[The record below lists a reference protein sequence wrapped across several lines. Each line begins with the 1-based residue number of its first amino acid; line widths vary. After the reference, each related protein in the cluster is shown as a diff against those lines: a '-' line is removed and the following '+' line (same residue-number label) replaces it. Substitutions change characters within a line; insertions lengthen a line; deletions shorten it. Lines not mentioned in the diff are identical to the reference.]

1 MTRVTSPAR
10 NGGEG
15 LSEQP
20 PSAVQSGSVSSISEF
35 VSTMETSLLAA
46 LLRYFSSRQE
56 HLLAGVRALVEQES
70 PTRDAAATTA
80 IIANLKTRLDAIGAT
95 TRLHE
100 TERGTHLLSRI
111 TFGPSL
117 HDGPVLLLGH
127 VDTVW
132 PLATLASRPFRVEN
146 GCAFGPG
153 IFDMKSGVEVM
164 VAALEAIHAL
174 ELQPGREIRMLL
186 SCDEESGSTTSRDL
200 ITAEAADCVAVFVLE
215 PSLPGGKVKTA
226 RKGIANYEVI
236 ARGISAHAGLD
247 PEKGISAISELARQI
262 LALNALNDLKQ
273 GITVNVG
280 VISGGTLSNVIASE
294 ARAEVDVRFRTI
306 AQGEDISRRIESMQP
321 VQTAAQIEIRG
332 GINRPPLERTP
343 AVVALFERA
352 RSIASELGFDLGE
365 GPSGGA
371 SDGNFTAA
379 QGIPTLDGLGVEGD
393 GAHATHEHIVIA
405 DLPRRAAL
413 ITALLTKG
421 LTEAQT

>member
-1 MTRVTSPAR
+1 
-10 NGGEG
+10 
-15 LSEQP
+15 
-20 PSAVQSGSVSSISEF
+20 
-35 VSTMETSLLAA
+35 METSLLAA
-46 LLRYFSSRQE
+46 LLRYFNCRQE
-56 HLLAGVRALVEQES
+56 NLLAGVRALVEQES
-70 PTRDAAATTA
+70 PTRDAGATSAITA
-80 IIANLKTRLDAIGAT
+80 KLKTRLDAIGAT
-95 TRLHE
+95 TKLHE
-100 TERGTHLLSRI
+100 TERGTHLLSRL

-117 HDGPVLLLGH
+117 HDAPVLLLGH

-132 PLATLASRPFRVEN
+132 PLATLNSGPFRVEN

-174 ELQPGREIRMLL
+174 QLQPWREIRMFL

-200 ITAEAADCVAVFVLE
+200 ITAEASDCVAVFVLE

-226 RKGIANYEVI
+226 RKGIANYDVI
-236 ARGISAHAGLD
+236 TRGISAHAGLD
-247 PEKGISAISELARQI
+247 PEKGVSAISELARQI

-273 GITVNVG
+273 GISVNVG
-280 VISGGTLSNVIASE
+280 VISGGTLSNVVASE
-294 ARAEVDVRFRTI
+294 ARAEVDVRFRTM

-321 VQTAAQIEIRG
+321 AHTGAQIEIRG

-343 AVVALFERA
+343 AVVALFDRA
-352 RSIASELGFDLGE
+352 RSIASQLGFDLGE
-365 GPSGGA
+365 GSSGGA

-413 ITALLTKG
+413 ITALLTTP

>member
-1 MTRVTSPAR
+1 
-10 NGGEG
+10 
-15 LSEQP
+15 
-20 PSAVQSGSVSSISEF
+20 
-35 VSTMETSLLAA
+35 METLLLAA
-46 LLRYFSSRQE
+46 LLRYFDSRQKI
-56 HLLAGVRALVEQES
+56 LLAGVRTLVEQES

-80 IIANLKTRLDAIGAT
+80 VIAKLKTRLDAIGAT
-95 TRLHE
+95 TTLHE
-100 TERGTHLLSRI
+100 TERGTHLLSRM
-111 TFGPSL
+111 TFGQSI
-117 HDGPVLLLGH
+117 HAGPVLLLGH

-146 GCAFGPG
+146 GRAFGPG

-174 ELQPGREIRMLL
+174 DLQPGREIRLFL

-200 ITAEAADCVAVFVLE
+200 ITAEASDCVAVFVLE

-236 ARGISAHAGLD
+236 ARGVSAHAGLD
-247 PEKGISAISELARQI
+247 PEKGVSAISELARQI
-262 LALNALNDLKQ
+262 LALHALNDPKE

-280 VISGGTLSNVIASE
+280 VISGGTLSNVVASE
-294 ARAEVDVRFRTI
+294 ARAEVDVRFRTM

-321 VQTAAQIEIRG
+321 VQTGAQIEIRG
-332 GINRPPLERTP
+332 EINRPPLERTP
-343 AVVALFERA
+343 AVAALFDRA
-352 RSIASELGFDLGE
+352 RSIASQLGFDLGE
-365 GPSGGA
+365 GSSGGA

-393 GAHATHEHIVIA
+393 GAHATHEHIVVA

-413 ITALLTKG
+413 ITALLTTP
-421 LTEAQT
+421 LMETQT

>member
-1 MTRVTSPAR
+1 
-10 NGGEG
+10 
-15 LSEQP
+15 
-20 PSAVQSGSVSSISEF
+20 
-35 VSTMETSLLAA
+35 METSLLAA

-56 HLLAGVRALVEQES
+56 NLLAGVRALVEQES

-80 IIANLKTRLDAIGAT
+80 IMANLKTRLDAIGAT

-100 TERGTHLLSRI
+100 TERGTHLLSRM

-117 HDGPVLLLGH
+117 PNGSVLLLGH

-132 PLATLASRPFRVEN
+132 PLATLTSRPFRVEN

-174 ELQPGREIRMLL
+174 ELQPWREIRMFL

-200 ITAEAADCVAVFVLE
+200 ITAEASDCVAVFVLE

-247 PEKGISAISELARQI
+247 PEKGISAISELAGQI
-262 LALNALNDLKQ
+262 AALNALNDLKQ

-280 VISGGTLSNVIASE
+280 VISGGTLSNVVASE
-294 ARAEVDVRFRTI
+294 ARAEVDVRFRTM

-321 VQTAAQIEIRG
+321 VQTGAQIEIRG

-343 AVVALFERA
+343 AVVALFDRA
-352 RSIASELGFDLGE
+352 RSIASQLGFDLGE

-393 GAHATHEHIVIA
+393 GAHATHEHIVVA

-413 ITALLTKG
+413 ITALLTTP

>member
-1 MTRVTSPAR
+1 
-10 NGGEG
+10 
-15 LSEQP
+15 
-20 PSAVQSGSVSSISEF
+20 
-35 VSTMETSLLAA
+35 METSLLAG

-56 HLLAGVRALVEQES
+56 NLLAGVRALVEQES

-80 IIANLKTRLDAIGAT
+80 IMANLKTRLDAIGAT

-100 TERGTHLLSRI
+100 TERGTHLLSRMN
-111 TFGPSL
+111 FAPSL
-117 HDGPVLLLGH
+117 PNGSVLLLGH

-132 PLATLASRPFRVEN
+132 PLATLTSRPFRVEN

-174 ELQPGREIRMLL
+174 ELQPWGEIRMFL
-186 SCDEESGSTTSRDL
+186 SSDEESGSTTSRDL
-200 ITAEAADCVAVFVLE
+200 ITAEASDCVAVFVLE

-247 PEKGISAISELARQI
+247 PEKGISAISELAGQI
-262 LALNALNDLKQ
+262 VALNALNDLKQ

-280 VISGGTLSNVIASE
+280 VISGGTLSNVVASE
-294 ARAEVDVRFRTI
+294 ARAEVDVRFRTM

-321 VQTAAQIEIRG
+321 VQTGAQIEIRG

-343 AVVALFERA
+343 AVLALFDRA
-352 RSIASELGFDLGE
+352 RSIASQLGFDLGE

-393 GAHATHEHIVIA
+393 GAHAAHEHIVVA

-413 ITALLTKG
+413 ITALLTTP
-421 LTEAQT
+421 LTEEQT

>member
-1 MTRVTSPAR
+1 VVTC
-10 NGGEG
+10 
-15 LSEQP
+15 
-20 PSAVQSGSVSSISEF
+20 AVSH
-35 VSTMETSLLAA
+35 AA

-56 HLLAGVRALVEQES
+56 DLLAGVRALVEQES
-70 PTRDAAATTA
+70 PTRDARATTA
-80 IIANLKTRLDAIGAT
+80 IIAKLKTRLDAIGAT
-95 TRLHE
+95 TELHAA
-100 TERGTHLLSRI
+100 ERGTHLVSRM
-111 TFGPSL
+111 TFGRSMSARPI
-117 HDGPVLLLGH
+117 LLLGH

-132 PLATLASRPFRVEN
+132 PLATLTSRPFRVEN

-174 ELQPGREIRMLL
+174 DLQPEREIRLLL

-200 ITAEAADCVAVFVLE
+200 ITSEASDCDAVFVLE

-247 PEKGISAISELARQI
+247 PEKGISAILELAGQI
-262 LALNALNDLKQ
+262 VALNALNDLKQ

-280 VISGGTLSNVIASE
+280 VISGGTFSNVVASE
-294 ARAEVDVRFRTI
+294 ARAEVDVRFRTMT
-306 AQGEDISRRIESMQP
+306 QGEEISHRIEVMQP
-321 VQTAAQIEIRG
+321 VRTGAQIEIRG

-343 AVVALFERA
+343 GVVALFERA

-393 GAHATHEHIVIA
+393 GAHAAHEHIVVA

-413 ITALLTKG
+413 ITALLTTP

>member
-1 MTRVTSPAR
+1 
-10 NGGEG
+10 
-15 LSEQP
+15 
-20 PSAVQSGSVSSISEF
+20 
-35 VSTMETSLLAA
+35 METSLLAA

-56 HLLAGVRALVEQES
+56 NLLAGVRALVEQES
-70 PTRDAAATTA
+70 PTRDATATTA
-80 IIANLKTRLDAIGAT
+80 IMANLKTRLDVIGAT

-100 TERGTHLLSRI
+100 TERGTHLLSRM

-117 HDGPVLLLGH
+117 PNASVLLLGH

-132 PLATLASRPFRVEN
+132 PLATLTSRPFRVEN

-174 ELQPGREIRMLL
+174 ELQPWGEIRMFL
-186 SCDEESGSTTSRDL
+186 SSDEESGSTTSRDL
-200 ITAEAADCVAVFVLE
+200 ITAEASDCVAVLVLE

-247 PEKGISAISELARQI
+247 PEKGISAISELAGQI
-262 LALNALNDLKQ
+262 VALNALNDLKQ
-273 GITVNVG
+273 GVTINVG
-280 VISGGTLSNVIASE
+280 VISGGTLSNVVASE
-294 ARAEVDVRFRTI
+294 ARAEVDVRFRTM

-321 VQTAAQIEIRG
+321 VQTGAQIEIRG
-332 GINRPPLERTP
+332 GINRPPLERTA
-343 AVVALFERA
+343 AVVALFDRA
-352 RSIASELGFDLGE
+352 RSIASQLGFDLGE

-393 GAHATHEHIVIA
+393 GAHATHEHIVVA

-413 ITALLTKG
+413 ITALLTTP

>member
-1 MTRVTSPAR
+1 
-10 NGGEG
+10 
-15 LSEQP
+15 
-20 PSAVQSGSVSSISEF
+20 
-35 VSTMETSLLAA
+35 METSLLAA
-46 LLRYFSSRQE
+46 LLRYFSSRQAN
-56 HLLAGVRALVEQES
+56 LLAGVRALVEQES

-80 IIANLKTRLDAIGAT
+80 IMANLKTRLDAIGAT

-100 TERGTHLLSRI
+100 TERGTHLLSRM

-117 HDGPVLLLGH
+117 PNGSVLLLGH

-132 PLATLASRPFRVEN
+132 PLATLTSRPFRVEN

-174 ELQPGREIRMLL
+174 ELQPWREIRMFL

-200 ITAEAADCVAVFVLE
+200 ITAEASDCVAVFVLE

-236 ARGISAHAGLD
+236 TRGISAHAGLD
-247 PEKGISAISELARQI
+247 PEKGVSAISELARQI
-262 LALNALNDLKQ
+262 LALNALNDGNE
-273 GITVNVG
+273 GISVNVG
-280 VISGGTLSNVIASE
+280 VISGGTLSNVVAAE
-294 ARAEVDVRFRTI
+294 ARAEVDVRFRTT
-306 AQGEDISRRIESMQP
+306 AQGEDLSRRIESMQP
-321 VQTAAQIEIRG
+321 VQAGAQIEIRG
-332 GINRPPLERTP
+332 GVNRPPLERTD
-343 AVVALFERA
+343 AVAALFNRA
-352 RSIASELGFDLGE
+352 RSIASHIGFDLGE
-365 GPSGGA
+365 GASGGA

-393 GAHATHEHIVIA
+393 GAHAAHEHIVVA

-413 ITALLTKG
+413 ITALLTIP

>member
-1 MTRVTSPAR
+1 M
-10 NGGEG
+10 
-15 LSEQP
+15 
-20 PSAVQSGSVSSISEF
+20 SIKEF
-35 VSTMETSLLAA
+35 VSNTETSPVP

-70 PTRDAAATTA
+70 PTRDAAATSKIVA
-80 IIANLKTRLDAIGAT
+80 RLKTRLDAIGAT
-95 TRLHE
+95 TELHK
-100 TERGTHLLSRI
+100 TERGTHLLSRM
-111 TFGPSL
+111 TFGRSL
-117 HDGPVLLLGH
+117 DDRPVLLLGH

-132 PLATLASRPFRVEN
+132 PLATLSSRPFRVEN
-146 GCAFGPG
+146 GRAFGPG
-153 IFDMKSGVEVM
+153 IFDMKSGVEIM
-164 VAALEAIHAL
+164 IAAVEAIHAL
-174 ELQPGREIRMLL
+174 ELQPGREIRMFL

-200 ITAEAADCVAVFVLE
+200 ITAAVSDCVAVFVLE

-247 PEKGISAISELARQI
+247 PEKGISAISELASHI
-262 LALNALNDLKQ
+262 LTLNALNDLRQ
-273 GITVNVG
+273 GISVNVG
-280 VISGGTLSNVIASE
+280 VISGGTLSNVVASE
-294 ARAEVDVRFRTI
+294 ARAEVDARFRTM
-306 AQGEDISRRIESMQP
+306 AQGMDISRQIETMRP
-321 VQTAAQIEIRG
+321 VQTGAQIEIRG

-343 AVVALFERA
+343 AVVALFDRA
-352 RSIASELGFDLGE
+352 RSIASQLGFDLGE

-393 GAHATHEHIVIA
+393 GAHAAHEHIFVA

-413 ITALLTKG
+413 ITTLLTTP

>member
-1 MTRVTSPAR
+1 MTRAI
-10 NGGEG
+10 
-15 LSEQP
+15 
-20 PSAVQSGSVSSISEF
+20 PSNADV
-35 VSTMETSLLAA
+35 VSTVEASMSAA

-56 HLLAGVRALVEQES
+56 NLLAGVRALVEQES

-80 IIANLKTRLDAIGAT
+80 ITAKLKTRLDAIGAA

-100 TERGTHLLSRI
+100 TERGAHLVGRM
-111 TFGPSL
+111 TFGQSL
-117 HDGPVLLLGH
+117 HHDGAVLLLGH

-132 PLATLASRPFRVEN
+132 PLATLTSSAFRVEN
-146 GCAFGPG
+146 GRAFGPG

-164 VAALEAIHAL
+164 VAALEAIH
-174 ELQPGREIRMLL
+174 ELDLKPWREIRILL

-200 ITAEAADCVAVFVLE
+200 ITSEASDCAAVFVLE
-215 PSLPGGKVKTA
+215 PSLPGGNVKTA

-236 ARGISAHAGLD
+236 ARGVSAHAGLD
-247 PEKGISAISELARQI
+247 PEKGVSAILELARQI
-262 LALNALNDLKQ
+262 LALNALNDGSE
-273 GITVNVG
+273 GISINVG
-280 VISGGTLSNVIASE
+280 VISGGTLSNVVASD

-321 VQTAAQIEIRG
+321 VQTGAQIEIRG
-332 GINRPPLERTP
+332 GVNRPPLERTS
-343 AVVALFERA
+343 AVVALFNHA
-352 RSIASELGFDLGE
+352 RSIASHLGFDLGE
-365 GPSGGA
+365 GSSGGA

-393 GAHATHEHIVIA
+393 GAHATHEHIVVA

-413 ITALLTKG
+413 ITALLTTP

>member
-1 MTRVTSPAR
+1 
-10 NGGEG
+10 
-15 LSEQP
+15 
-20 PSAVQSGSVSSISEF
+20 VQSGSVNSNSEF
-35 VSTMETSLLAA
+35 VSTMQTSLLAA

-56 HLLAGVRALVEQES
+56 NLLAGVRALVEQES

-80 IIANLKTRLDAIGAT
+80 IMANLKTRLDAIGAT

-100 TERGTHLLSRI
+100 TERGTHLLSRM

-117 HDGPVLLLGH
+117 PNGSVLLLGH

-132 PLATLASRPFRVEN
+132 PLATLTSRPFRVEN

-174 ELQPGREIRMLL
+174 ELQPWGEIRMFL
-186 SCDEESGSTTSRDL
+186 SSDEESGSTTSRDL
-200 ITAEAADCVAVFVLE
+200 ITAEASDCVAVFVLE

-247 PEKGISAISELARQI
+247 PEKGISAISELAGQI
-262 LALNALNDLKQ
+262 VALNALNDLKQ
-273 GITVNVG
+273 GVTVNVG
-280 VISGGTLSNVIASE
+280 VISGGTLSNVVASE
-294 ARAEVDVRFRTI
+294 ARAEVDVRFRTM

-321 VQTAAQIEIRG
+321 VQTGAQIEIRG

-343 AVVALFERA
+343 AVVALFDRA
-352 RSIASELGFDLGE
+352 RSIASQLGFDLGE

-393 GAHATHEHIVIA
+393 GAHATHEHIVVA

-413 ITALLTKG
+413 ITALLTTP

>member
-1 MTRVTSPAR
+1 MK
-10 NGGEG
+10 
-15 LSEQP
+15 
-20 PSAVQSGSVSSISEF
+20 
-35 VSTMETSLLAA
+35 TSLLAA

-56 HLLAGVRALVEQES
+56 NLLAGVRALVEQES
-70 PTRDAAATTA
+70 PTRDATATTA
-80 IIANLKTRLDAIGAT
+80 IMANLKTRLDAIGAT

-100 TERGTHLLSRI
+100 TERGTHLLSRM

-117 HDGPVLLLGH
+117 PNASVLLLGH

-132 PLATLASRPFRVEN
+132 PLATLTSRPFRVEN

-174 ELQPGREIRMLL
+174 ELQPWGEIRMFL
-186 SCDEESGSTTSRDL
+186 SSDEESGSTTSRDL
-200 ITAEAADCVAVFVLE
+200 ITAEASDCVAVLVLE

-247 PEKGISAISELARQI
+247 PEKGISAISELAGQI
-262 LALNALNDLKQ
+262 VALNALNDLKQ

-280 VISGGTLSNVIASE
+280 VISGGTLSNVVASE
-294 ARAEVDVRFRTI
+294 ARAEVDVRFRTM

-321 VQTAAQIEIRG
+321 VQTGAQIEIRG
-332 GINRPPLERTP
+332 GVNRPPLERTP
-343 AVVALFERA
+343 AVVALFNHA
-352 RSIASELGFDLGE
+352 RSIASHLGFDLGE
-365 GPSGGA
+365 GSSGGA

-393 GAHATHEHIVIA
+393 GAHATHEHIVVA

-413 ITALLTKG
+413 ITALLTTP